1 MKCLT
6 RVVVGSLVGV
16 AVLVGAASV
25 ASADSGDGSLSVGT
39 GYAHEGVEDLIW
51 AADHMGYESPA
62 DLQKTGVLV
71 IRFILVAL
79 GGITEQECDLGFE
92 TAFNPYGPHRWVT
105 EWAADDLEALEWVAD
120 HYCISPA
127 QAQAFGGTLFAFFAG
142 LDAAG
147 NGTTAVRRDPPP
159 DPSEQTIPGRPSG
172 LVATA
177 SDGQVA
183 LSWTAPTSGATSY
196 TVTYY
201 DPALATVLPA
211 AQVAFWKIP
220 PGVVEPHIVGGGK
233 VSNSDHPYQVA
244 LLTASDSSGFTAQ
257 FCSGTLVAPRWVVTA
272 AHCVASKT
280 AAGVE
285 VGVGK
290 DDLALIVASDRH
302 VVSAINVHP
311 SYDSATYANDIALLQ
326 LSAAVTSSTAKWIP
340 WQADIT
346 EPAAGTTGT
355 VSGWGTVTLDE
366 SIYRNELQ
374 GTVVKVLESPGDD
387 LCGAWANYSA
397 TEKLCVGGERNVG
410 ACTGDSGGP
419 LAINLG
425 YTHLVGIA
433 SYGADDECA
442 DVTYPN
448 VMTRVSNYDA
458 WLQSYIGNPW
468 VETTPTTTSATITG
482 LANGTEYTFYVTAIN
497 ADGNSSYAISATATP
512 YTTPGTPTGL
522 TATQGVAEVAL
533 SWTAPASNGGSAL
546 TDYTIEYSS
555 DSGTTWTT
563 FADGTSTTASTTV
576 TGLSHSMTY
585 TFRVSAVNAAGTG
598 TASDTAS
605 VATATTAG
613 APTGLT
619 ATQGVAEVALAW
631 TAPASDGG
639 TLILDYTIEY
649 SSDSGT
655 TWTTFA
661 DGMSLALWE
670 TVTGLEVGTTYTFR
684 ISAVNAAGT
693 GTASATDSMSVASAP
708 GAPTGLSGTKG
719 LAQISLAWTA
729 PSSDGGS
736 AVTDY
741 TVEYSSNSGTTWS
754 TFADGTSTATSTT
767 VTDLSHSTTYTFRVS
782 AVNVV
787 ATGSPSETANAATR
801 GLTITE
807 LGSPYQQSTSV
818 AVDAEGNSVV
828 VATAIPQAIHV
839 FTWQD
844 SPGRKD
850 VLQSADNVGF
860 MASMIIGADHNP
872 ATNIGGP
879 VVAYYDQTNLD
890 LMVGACNNLM
900 CNSTIT
906 TLDST
911 GDVGSYNSI
920 VLGADGNPVIAY
932 YDATNTALK
941 VAACSNPTCTSA
953 TITTVN
959 DPRPEGYTGMGQYNS
974 IALGADNNPIISYYH
989 DGAGGLEVA
998 ACSNP
1003 TCTSATLSMVMTGSM
1018 TGLNTS
1024 IAIGADDNP
1033 IISFT
1038 RTGHDLFVAAC
1049 GDTTCTSGTSTTLI
1063 DSSLGGSNLPDQA
1076 RGTQIAV
1083 GTNGLPVI
1091 LKHDAASPFAVSV
1104 IECGNA
1110 QCSSGNTRVTIDDGV
1125 GSDDPGLS
1133 LAIRDSDNARIIT
1146 YRDDTTLKIAV
1157 LEAP

>member
-1 MKCLT
+1 MATVGVVFGRLSRSLFGKRLGAA
-6 RVVVGSLVGV
+6 VVGLVVSV
-16 AVLVGAASV
+16 AVLVGLGGV
-25 ASADSGDGSLSVGT
+25 ASAESGDGSLSVGT

-79 GGITEQECDLGFE
+79 GGITEQECNLGFE

-183 LSWTAPTSGATSY
+183 LTWTAPTSGAASY
-196 TVTYY
+196 AVTYY
-201 DPALATVLPA
+201 DPALATALPA

-220 PGVVEPHIVGGGK
+220 PGVIEPHIVGGGK

-257 FCSGTLVAPRWVVTA
+257 FCSGTLVAPRWVATA
-272 AHCVASKT
+272 AHCVADKT
-280 AAGVE
+280 AAGVD

-290 DDLALIVASDRH
+290 DDLALVAASDRH

-326 LSAAVTSSTAKWIP
+326 LSTAVTSSTAKWIP
-340 WQADIT
+340 WQADTT

-374 GTVVKVLESPGDD
+374 GATVKVLESPGDD

-458 WLQSYIGNPW
+458 WLQSHIGNPW
-468 VETTPTTTSATITG
+468 VETTPTATNATITG
-482 LANGTEYTFYVTAIN
+482 LANATDYSFYVTAIN

-512 YTTPGTPTGL
+512 DVTPGTPTGL

-533 SWTAPASNGGSAL
+533 AWTAPAFNGGAAL
-546 TDYTIEYSS
+546 TDYTVEYSS
-555 DSGTTWTT
+555 DSGSTWTT

-576 TGLSHSMTY
+576 TGLSHSTTY
-585 TFRVSAVNAAGTG
+585 TFRVSAVNVAGTG

-613 APTGLT
+613 APTSLV
-619 ATQGVAEVALAW
+619 ATQGVAEVALSW

-639 TLILDYTIEY
+639 APIPDNTVEY

-655 TWTTFA
+655 TWTTF
-661 DGMSLALWE
+661 
-670 TVTGLEVGTTYTFR
+670 T
-684 ISAVNAAGT
+684 
-693 GTASATDSMSVASAP
+693 
-708 GAPTGLSGTKG
+708 
-719 LAQISLAWTA
+719 
-729 PSSDGGS
+729 
-736 AVTDY
+736 
-741 TVEYSSNSGTTWS
+741 
-754 TFADGTSTATSTT
+754 DGTSTTASTT
-767 VTDLSHSTTYTFRVS
+767 VTGLSHSTTYTFRVS
-782 AVNVV
+782 AVN
-787 ATGSPSETANAATR
+787 AAGTGTA
-801 GLTITE
+801 
-807 LGSPYQQSTSV
+807 S
-818 AVDAEGNSVV
+818 
-828 VATAIPQAIHV
+828 ATASDAPAPTAAAPPSHTPPQAV
-839 FTWQD
+839 PPVTPPRSAP
-844 SPGRKD
+844 SP
-850 VLQSADNVGF
+850 
-860 MASMIIGADHNP
+860 
-872 ATNIGGP
+872 
-879 VVAYYDQTNLD
+879 
-890 LMVGACNNLM
+890 
-900 CNSTIT
+900 
-906 TLDST
+906 
-911 GDVGSYNSI
+911 
-920 VLGADGNPVIAY
+920 
-932 YDATNTALK
+932 
-941 VAACSNPTCTSA
+941 AA
-953 TITTVN
+953 
-959 DPRPEGYTGMGQYNS
+959 
-974 IALGADNNPIISYYH
+974 
-989 DGAGGLEVA
+989 GAG
-998 ACSNP
+998 P
-1003 TCTSATLSMVMTGSM
+1003 PHSMVE
-1018 TGLNTS
+1018 
-1024 IAIGADDNP
+1024 
-1033 IISFT
+1033 
-1038 RTGHDLFVAAC
+1038 H
-1049 GDTTCTSGTSTTLI
+1049 
-1063 DSSLGGSNLPDQA
+1063 LPA
-1076 RGTQIAV
+1076 PGPPPSHR
-1083 GTNGLPVI
+1083 
-1091 LKHDAASPFAVSV
+1091 AS
-1104 IECGNA
+1104 
-1110 QCSSGNTRVTIDDGV
+1110 
-1125 GSDDPGLS
+1125 
-1133 LAIRDSDNARIIT
+1133 
-1146 YRDDTTLKIAV
+1146 
-1157 LEAP
+1157 APTPTHRA